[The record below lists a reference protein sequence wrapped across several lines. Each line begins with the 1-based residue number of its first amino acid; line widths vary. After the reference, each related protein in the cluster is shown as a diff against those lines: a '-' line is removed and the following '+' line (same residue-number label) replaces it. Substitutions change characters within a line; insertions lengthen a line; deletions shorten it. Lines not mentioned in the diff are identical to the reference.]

1 MPSPYPNPFFW
12 SDLDR
17 IGYYTDSNANT
28 DFLGR
33 RKLYRFRPVSEWKRI
48 FLSRIICA
56 YMLFFYNEKQFINQS
71 HKAAIQHEIITVKH
85 HFDLRAHKINTSSQI
100 GFKSIKQVCKK
111 ILFLPLGL
119 LKILRLS
126 YYK

>member
-1 MPSPYPNPFFW
+1 MV
-12 SDLDR
+12 R
-17 IGYYTDSNANT
+17 IRTNVGVEAD
-28 DFLGR
+28 
-33 RKLYRFRPVSEWKRI
+33 

-56 YMLFFYNEKQFINQS
+56 YMLFFYNEKQFIN
-71 HKAAIQHEIITVKH
+71 H
-85 HFDLRAHKINTSSQI
+85 HFDLRAHKINTSSHI

-119 LKILRLS
+119 LKIFRLS